1 MSPVTSRP
9 TLWCWRW
16 SCAGLTCTL
25 ALLAG
30 CATIEP
36 KTLGSASTAT
46 TATKTSRAKPTVPEK
61 SDVTETEFEP
71 QPGPTAKADASAH
84 AVPGSTTEPGS
95 ELTAV
100 PQPNPWER
108 LADAAQQLNCEKVDA
123 RTRRWIGQYTRQAR
137 ALEADLQRA
146 MPLIEMVSAEL
157 ERRALPALFAM
168 LPMVESQYYAPVA
181 MGNRPAGIWQLMP
194 QTARGLGVPM
204 RSDYD
209 GRLDYLRA
217 TEAAADLLAHLAAE
231 FKGNWKLMNMAFNA
245 GEFRVKSALRH
256 HQGKHESPD
265 ALGLSKI
272 TLHHLARLE
281 ALTCLLSDPVAHGV
295 TLPTVQ
301 ARSSLIALPIDA
313 PIATG
318 FLAHLA
324 GTELAVLRRWNPA
337 LRGEFTPDID
347 GLRVLLPA
355 AHGVRA
361 GAMLREIPAHTSRHW
376 GMVRVTSEAER
387 QRLLDLYR
395 DDHKFVQ
402 AVNATSP
409 GRDDMRL
416 WLPIGLLRRHA
427 APNSDAP
434 LSAEVHVIRKGDTL
448 SHIAHRYRLAIK
460 QLMHWNGLHTGS
472 VLQPGQRIRISPR

>member
-1 MSPVTSRP
+1 MSRATNRRI
-9 TLWCWRW
+9 LLCWPL

-30 CATIEP
+30 CASIEP
-36 KTLGSASTAT
+36 KTSRSASTPT
-46 TATKTSRAKPTVPEK
+46 TATKTWRTKPAVAE
-61 SDVTETEFEP
+61 
-71 QPGPTAKADASAH
+71 KADATATEIEAGPGQSAIDGAFAN
-84 AVPGSTTEPGS
+84 AVPGSTPGPS
-95 ELTAV
+95 PDLTTV
-100 PQPNPWER
+100 PLLNPWER
-108 LADAAQQLNCEKVDA
+108 IADAAQQLNCEKVDA
-123 RTRRWIGQYTRQAR
+123 RTRRWMGQYTRQAR

-204 RSDYD
+204 QSDYD

-217 TEAAADLLAHLAAE
+217 TEAAADLLAHLAKE
-231 FKGNWKLMNMAFNA
+231 FKGNWKLMSMAFNA
-245 GEFRVKSALRH
+245 GEFRVKSALRNH
-256 HQGKHESPD
+256 KGTHVSPD

-281 ALTCLLSDPVAHGV
+281 ALTCLLSDAVAHGIA
-295 TLPTVQ
+295 LPTVQ
-301 ARSSLIALPIDA
+301 AQSSLIALPIDA

-347 GLRVLLPA
+347 GLRILLPA
-355 AHGVRA
+355 AHFDTA
-361 GAMLREIPAHTSRHW
+361 GAMLKEIPAHASRRW
-376 GMVRVTSEAER
+376 GLVRVTSEAER

-395 DDHKFVQ
+395 DDQKFVQ

-416 WLPIGLLRRHA
+416 WLPIGMQRRHA
-427 APNSDAP
+427 APSADAP
-434 LSAEVHVIRKGDTL
+434 VSAEVHIIRKGDTL

-460 QLMHWNGLHTGS
+460 QLMRWNGLHTGS